1 MSRRTRS
8 IAARVVATAALGVVA
23 MLAPPAAAAQATPSN
38 CWSGQ
43 WNGYSGW
50 QGKCNTITNP
60 GTDRYRAVANC
71 VRENGST
78 RTAYGPWVSSIP
90 YPVSVA
96 ACPVNYSASSGFLQ
110 TG

>member
-1 MSRRTRS
+1 MNRRKRS
-8 IAARVVATAALGVVA
+8 IGVRVLAVAALGVSA
-23 MLAPPAAAAQATPSN
+23 TLALPAVAAQATPSN

-43 WNGYSGW
+43 WNNYDGW

-60 GTDRYRAVANC
+60 GTDRYRAVAYC
-71 VRENGST
+71 IRENGST

-96 ACPVNYSASSGFLQ
+96 VCPVNYSASSGYLQ